1 MNGRRLLLRTAV
13 VAGVVGAALIAP
25 RLTIQALPAPPAAS
39 SFALSFQEAGSD
51 TWETPPIEA
60 AATIAGLSWEG
71 DPPRRAWVRASKDGS
86 EWSPWTELQVDSEH
100 GPDPGTA
107 EAAASRPASEPVYV
121 GEANWLQYRV
131 EGAEPGRVKAEVVE
145 TAGRQLGVLERA
157 ALVVRGIEL
166 TSAVEAGASP
176 TAPEFISRDEWGADS
191 CQPSNPSSPEYITRV
206 RVMFVHHTATAN
218 GYTEAEAPEV
228 IRSVCAYHVFTLGWS
243 DIAYNFLIDRFGN
256 TYEGRAGGVSQAV
269 YGGHTKG
276 FNSYSS
282 GVALIGDHTSAA
294 PGPDAIESL
303 EHLLAWK
310 LDLNHADPTG
320 SSKVMSLGSTLYP
333 FGDWVTLPNIAGH
346 RDAQATSCPG
356 DSCYVLLPSIRKAVE
371 KRGGAKIYGGFPD
384 VEPTPYRQDMVF
396 HLGFTER
403 MAWSFR
409 LSHNV
414 DGSTMVSRSGT
425 GKAATITWDRIHQGA
440 YVEPGWYPVEL
451 TAETSDG
458 GTPRQASTAVLV
470 FRPPFVD
477 DDGSIHEFSIQD
489 IAEAGI
495 TVGCGGNRYCPN
507 QAVTRGQMAS
517 FLTRAL
523 DLPPSPDDW
532 FDDDDKSV
540 HDEAIDSIAEAGITK
555 GFPNGTFRPDQA
567 VTRGQMASF
576 LTRALDLPPSPD
588 DWFDDDDNSVH
599 DEAIDSIAEAG
610 ITTGFSDGTF
620 RPEEPV
626 TRAQM
631 ASFLDR
637 GFLE

>member
-1 MNGRRLLLRTAV
+1 MLRAAV
-13 VAGVVGAALIAP
+13 VAGVVGAALVAP
-25 RLTIQALPAPPAAS
+25 RITIHALPAPPVAS
-39 SFALSFQEAGSD
+39 SVALSFQDTGTE

-60 AATIAGLSWEG
+60 TATIAGLSWEG
-71 DPPRRAWVRASKDGS
+71 DAPSRAWVRASEDGS
-86 EWSPWTELQVDSEH
+86 EWSPWTELAVDAEH

-107 EAAASRPASEPVYV
+107 EAAGSRPASEPVYV
-121 GEANWLQYRV
+121 GRANWLQYRV
-131 EGAEPGRVKAEVVE
+131 EGAEPGRIKAEVVE
-145 TAGRQLGVLERA
+145 TAGRQLGALERA
-157 ALVVRGIEL
+157 ALVVRGIRL
-166 TSAVEAGASP
+166 TDSDEADASP
-176 TAPEFISRDEWGADS
+176 SAPNFISREEWGADS
-191 CQPSNPSSPEYITRV
+191 CQPSDPSPPEYITRV

-218 GYTEAEAPEV
+218 GYTKAEAPEV
-228 IRSVCAYHVFTLGWS
+228 IRSVCAYHVYTLGWS

-256 TYEGRAGGVSQAV
+256 TYEGRGGGVTQAV
-269 YGGHTKG
+269 YGGHTMG

-282 GVALIGDHTSAA
+282 GVALIGEHTSTAPSPAA
-294 PGPDAIESL
+294 LESL

-310 LDLNHADPTG
+310 LDLSHAKPTG
-320 SSKVMSLGSTLYP
+320 TSTVMSLGSAIYP
-333 FGDWVTLPNIAGH
+333 FGDMVTLPNIAGH

-356 DSCYVLLPSIRKAVE
+356 DACYVLLPSIRQAVAS
-371 KRGGAKIYGGFPD
+371 RGKPKIYGGFPD
-384 VEPTPYRQDMVF
+384 IEPTPYREEMVF

-403 MAWSFR
+403 MVWSFR
-409 LSHNV
+409 LSDNV
-414 DGSTMVSRSGT
+414 DGSTLVSRSGT
-425 GKAATITWDRIHQGA
+425 GKAATITWDRKRQNS
-440 YVEPGWYPVEL
+440 YVEPGWYPLEF
-451 TAETSDG
+451 TAETLDG
-458 GTPRQASTAVLV
+458 QTPRQGSTAVLV

-477 DDGSIHEFSIQD
+477 DDGSIHEFSIED

-495 TVGCGGNRYCPN
+495 TVGCGGTRFCPN

-532 FDDDDKSV
+532 FDDDDNSV

-555 GFPNGTFRPDQA
+555 GFPNGTFRPELA

-576 LTRALDLPPSPD
+576 IARALDLPPSPD